1 MEQIRSIAL
10 IGGNGKVGR
19 HIARTAAEKGYHVR
33 MLTRRPANMPSA
45 VKLIEIREG
54 DAQDIQTIR
63 ELLQDCDAVINTL
76 GQPVRAVPIYSIVT
90 SQLLEVMQEYG
101 MRRYIG
107 VSGGSLDVP
116 GDKKRLVNRIGAR
129 AFDLFFP
136 QLMADKRKELDIL
149 LQNQHIDW
157 SLVRLPFVKDG
168 PCKGNIKVNLYDM
181 PGSSIT
187 NSDIAAFLI
196 RELEDPAW
204 IRQTPFI
211 SH

>member
-1 MEQIRSIAL
+1 MKSSIDV
-10 IGGNGKVGR
+10 IITIGR
-19 HIARTAAEKGYHVR
+19 HIARTAAEKGHHVR

-45 VKLIEIREG
+45 DKLIEIREG

-157 SLVRLPFVKDG
+157 SLAVRQRRALQRQYQSQSVRYARVVD
-168 PCKGNIKVNLYDM
+168 N
-181 PGSSIT
+181 
-187 NSDIAAFLI
+187 
-196 RELEDPAW
+196 ELGYCGFTHP
-204 IRQTPFI
+204 
-211 SH
+211 